1 VLSSHEIIN
10 YISALAF
17 LAVAVLDIL
26 RIAYKW
32 TFIFR
37 SGTVPMWYSALE
49 AAIAIILAILL
60 IWSAKV

>member
-1 VLSSHEIIN
+1 METHAIIN
-10 YISALAF
+10 YIAALAF

-37 SGTVPMWYSALE
+37 SGTAPMWYSALE
-49 AAIAIILAILL
+49 AAIALILAILL